1 MPRRVATV
9 TERHRASPSIWNP
22 DWYVL
27 RELARAIR
35 ATLAE
40 LDLNGARVLDYGC
53 GARPY
58 EPWFIAGGARY
69 QGADLD
75 GAHEV
80 GIAADGAL
88 DAPSESADLVAS
100 FQVLEHVWD
109 VARYLQES
117 HRVLVPGGRLL
128 LSTHGTW
135 LYHPHPGDFRRWT
148 ADGLKREIEAAGFVL
163 VSLRPVAGP
172 LAWTTVLRSIGLSHF
187 LAKIPGAGGLLAA
200 MTSCVLNL
208 KASLEDR
215 ITPDAVIRDNA
226 CIYVGVFRRVP

>member
-1 MPRRVATV
+1 MMENRRATP
-9 TERHRASPSIWNP
+9 AIWQP

-27 RELARAIR
+27 NELARAIQSV
-35 ATLAE
+35 LAQF
-40 LDLNGARVLDYGC
+40 DVKGARVLDYGC

-58 EPWFIAGGARY
+58 ERWFAEAGARY

-80 GIAADGAL
+80 RIATDGTL
-88 DAPSESADLVAS
+88 SAASSSVDVVAS

-109 VARYLQES
+109 VAGYVREA

-148 ADGLKREIEAAGFVL
+148 AEGLKREIEAAGFAL
-163 VSLRPVAGP
+163 DTLQPVAGP
-172 LAWTTVLRSIGLSHF
+172 LAWTTILRSVGLSQF
-187 LAKIPGAGGLLAA
+187 LRKIPLVGPMLSAITA
-200 MTSCVLNL
+200 TVLSL
-208 KASLEDR
+208 KAWLEDR
-215 ITPDAVIRDNA
+215 LTPPAVIRENA
-226 CIYVGVFRRVP
+226 CVYLVLFHRVP